1 MKENNPMRSIAT
13 AAATLILLT
22 GGALQAAAQD
32 TARKYPSFPGA
43 VERAPDWL
51 GKDVPFDIASFFAE
65 IPPRQNAAPLY
76 LDALFEFSADMTTC
90 FAPGPERD
98 ARFAAARE
106 RSQRLKPFIEALMK
120 DPASVDRAALQP
132 ALENYTAGFQKL
144 DEAQRR
150 PRCVFANGLGISSLL
165 PHVQTSR
172 EVVWVA
178 SLRRLASQERGDLNA
193 PIDDAARLLRFARD
207 IQPRGV
213 MITQLVYCAEI
224 RALSRYLLLPVLSH
238 PKLRGTQ
245 CNRLTKLLIEHESHA
260 LDGYSEGIKA
270 EYLMVRSTLRD
281 AAGRPGDRDR
291 AAANK
296 AREELLGLLRANPGM
311 LGRAKPISV
320 DLSKATPKE
329 YADAVAECSTYHRN
343 LLAAAKLPYTE
354 RMAKARGAANGTSAR
369 PSALLDLYHALRI
382 QPEILIDPLARAE
395 AELHG
400 LETLGAVRRWEI
412 THKALPR
419 DLAAACREAGLKAV
433 PIDPYSGQPMK
444 FVILEGQPVVYSV
457 GKDGK
462 DDGGKVDSRNDTQ
475 PGDVIYR
482 SRNDTQPG
490 DVIYRL
496 DRAG

>member
-1 MKENNPMRSIAT
+1 MKKNDLLSSIST
-13 AAATLILLT
+13 VVATLSLLT
-22 GGALQAAAQD
+22 GGAIQAAAQE

-43 VERAPDWL
+43 VDRPPDWL
-51 GKDVPFDIASFFAE
+51 GKDVPFDIASFFVA

-76 LDALFEFSADMTTC
+76 LDALFEFGADLTTC

-106 RSQRLKPFIEALMK
+106 RSQRLKPLIEALTK
-120 DPASVDRAALQP
+120 DPASVDRGALQAAL
-132 ALENYTAGFQKL
+132 ANYTDGFQKL

-150 PRCVFANGLGISSLL
+150 PRCVFANALGISSLL
-165 PHVQTSR
+165 PHVQASR

-178 SLRRLASQERGDLNA
+178 SLRRLASVERGDLNA
-193 PIDDAARLLRFARD
+193 PIDDAARLLRLARD
-207 IQPRGV
+207 IQPRGP
-213 MITQLVYCAEI
+213 MITQLVYCAEL
-224 RALSRYLLLPVLSH
+224 RALSRYLLLPVLSSA
-238 PKLRGTQ
+238 KLRGSQ
-245 CNRLTKLLIEHESHA
+245 CNRLTKLLIEHESQA
-260 LDGYSEGIKA
+260 LDGYSEAIKA
-270 EYLMVRSTLRD
+270 EFLVVRSTLRD
-281 AAGRPGDRDR
+281 AAGRPDDRDR
-291 AAANK
+291 AAADK
-296 AREELLGLLRANPGM
+296 AKEELLRLVRDNPGV
-311 LGRAKPISV
+311 LGRAKPISG

-329 YADAVAECSTYHRN
+329 YADAVAECNTYYRN

-354 RMAKARGAANGTSAR
+354 RMAKARAAANGTSASS
-369 PSALLDLYHALRI
+369 SAFLDLYHVLRI

-412 THKALPR
+412 THRALPR
-419 DLAAACREAGLKAV
+419 NLATACREAGLKAV
-433 PIDPYSGQPMK
+433 PIDPYSAQPMK
-444 FVILEGQPVVYSV
+444 FVVLEGQPVVYSV

-462 DDGGKVDSRNDTQ
+462 DDGGKID
-475 PGDVIYR
+475 